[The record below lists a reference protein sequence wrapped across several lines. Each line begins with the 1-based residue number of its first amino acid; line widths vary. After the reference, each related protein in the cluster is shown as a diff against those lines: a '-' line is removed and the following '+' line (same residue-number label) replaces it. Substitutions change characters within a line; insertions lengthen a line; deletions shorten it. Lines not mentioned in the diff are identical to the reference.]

1 MRVIRIDIYI
11 HVYNCTP
18 HESTKISP
26 FELMFERKSMLPNDA
41 VFMSLEEP
49 NNKTTKEYVEDMN
62 ERITRTKAI
71 VHTYT
76 EKARNKLKKYFDKK
90 EATIGIGEIVL
101 VRIPVHQGRH
111 TRADKV
117 EDELYIVV
125 EEVNVIPVY
134 NIKVQQPLEYYFKL
148 IYT

>member
-1 MRVIRIDIYI
+1 
-11 HVYNCTP
+11 
-18 HESTKISP
+18 
-26 FELMFERKSMLPNDA
+26 
-41 VFMSLEEP
+41 
-49 NNKTTKEYVEDMN
+49 MN
-62 ERITRTKAI
+62 ERITRTKTI

-76 EKARNKLKKYFDKK
+76 EKARNKLKTYFDKK
-90 EATIGIGEIVL
+90 EATIGIGEIVF

-117 EDELYIVV
+117 EDELCTVV

-134 NIKVQQPLEYYFKL
+134 NIKVQQPLEYYFNI

>member
-1 MRVIRIDIYI
+1 
-11 HVYNCTP
+11 
-18 HESTKISP
+18 
-26 FELMFERKSMLPNDA
+26 MFERKSMLPNDT

-76 EKARNKLKKYFDKK
+76 EKARNKLKTYFDIK

-101 VRIPVHQGRH
+101 VRIPVQQGKY

-117 EDELYIVV
+117 EDELYTVV

-134 NIKVQQPLEYYFKL
+134 KIRVQQPLEYYFKL